1 MIVIKEEYVPVSR
14 RATPKN
20 AQRRNIQEAISSHI
34 KKNVENGEKKWPFQI
49 KTEERKYGSNDEIS
63 RKYSNSERNERKKI
77 YIKKKN
83 IYMPWIVLRTWNGEQ
98 RRVGDRLGARNRA
111 LGRRSK
117 VFPKVGLVDPATQ
130 RPILEGS
137 TGQSLSSATTGW
149 TPAWSILNY
158 YYHYYF
164 NFFVFF

>member
-77 YIKKKN
+77 YIKKKKY
-83 IYMPWIVLRTWNGEQ
+83 IYAMDRVTHLEWRTATCWGSAWSQESS
-98 RRVGDRLGARNRA
+98 ARQ
-111 LGRRSK
+111 
-117 VFPKVGLVDPATQ
+117 T
-130 RPILEGS
+130 E
-137 TGQSLSSATTGW
+137 QSLSKGGAS
-149 TPAWSILNY
+149 WSGHPTSNTRGFHRPISFLGNDRLNTCVK
-158 YYHYYF
+158 YF
-164 NFFVFF
+164 KLLLSLLF